1 MSEVLVSGIL
11 DFWFGPLNAEGM
23 PEKKE
28 KQAGWFK
35 KDPEFDQR
43 IQKQYGNLM
52 EMAPMGAYDRF
63 ANTPEGRT
71 ALIILLDQFPRNLFR
86 SKPRAFYT
94 DEKAVVQAR
103 EATLKG
109 EHLSLPLSYA
119 YFVLMPFMH
128 SESAEMQDLGLKH
141 FKVLEAKASGA
152 GKEMMKGAVDYMN
165 QHRDIIVQFGRFP
178 HRNEILGR
186 ESTP

>member
-52 EMAPMGAYDRF
+52 EMAPMGAYD
-63 ANTPEGRT
+63 
-71 ALIILLDQFPRNLFR
+71 
-86 SKPRAFYT
+86 
-94 DEKAVVQAR
+94 
-103 EATLKG
+103 
-109 EHLSLPLSYA
+109 
-119 YFVLMPFMH
+119 
-128 SESAEMQDLGLKH
+128 
-141 FKVLEAKASGA
+141 
-152 GKEMMKGAVDYMN
+152 
-165 QHRDIIVQFGRFP
+165 
-178 HRNEILGR
+178 
-186 ESTP
+186 